1 MSLPAS
7 PPVRVLGIGSPAE
20 TDNLGFLVAHA
31 LQGGFDPTRVE
42 ITALDRPGPRLI
54 EHMRGA
60 STVILVDAV
69 RSGAA
74 AGTLHRLEGRELSR
88 AMVHRTSTHGFGLEE
103 TLQLAESLGEL
114 PPHLL
119 LMGIEVEG
127 TPPSPK
133 HIAALVEAVRSE
145 VSGALARMG

>member
-1 MSLPAS
+1 MTLPAS

-20 TDNLGFLVAHA
+20 SDNLGFLVAHA
-31 LQGGFDPTRVE
+31 LQGGFDPALVE
-42 ITALDRPGPRLI
+42 IAALDRPGPRLI

-69 RSGAA
+69 KSGAA
-74 AGTLHRLEGRELSR
+74 AGTLHRLEGRDLNR

-103 TLQLAESLGEL
+103 TLQLAERLGEL

-119 LMGIEVEG
+119 LMGIEVAAA
-127 TPPSPK
+127 PPSREY
-133 HIAALVEAVRSE
+133 IEALVEAVRGE
-145 VSGALARMG
+145 VGQALARA